1 MSLET
6 RIAGHVSAETASYW
20 KIRFWLK
27 CVSFLAFNKQ
37 SLLHVQALG
46 FLFFHWKSKQS
57 CTVSIFQM
65 PDPQQG
71 LGSPGTST
79 SHGASRRRISRWMH
93 EERPKPPETKSNPG
107 KRARRDQHPLL
118 GCWVCSNSRQFFGC
132 LIPKPAI
139 LMFLRG
145 KTLTFSQRKI
155 LVNTKQW
162 LWIYSFV
169 EGKKELF

>member
-118 GCWVCSNSRQFFGC
+118 GCWVCSNSRQFFRC
-132 LIPKPAI
+132 LIPKPTI

-145 KTLTFSQRKI
+145 KTLTFSLRKI

-169 EGKKELF
+169 KGKKELF